1 MFDSK
6 LSERQKTFSKD
17 KSVSNNNTN
26 SLVRKREEMNLELRK
41 NKLFDN
47 ILERR
52 LNSLNKY
59 EHLNNNLT
67 LNKKNTEGGPSN
79 KNKSA
84 NLYRFEINDERL
96 QIPQI
101 LKTNYLKHCDKLSV
115 ISKLLED
122 EENHIDFKKFAI
134 VSMRKFL
141 CDKKEKLSI
150 TEITYIYENIYKHL
164 VHFLFEYKSNENE
177 DILEELRIKY
187 ETSWILIN
195 LTTDSP
201 KFSEILLDIKN
212 LQKLDEILD
221 DLIKLNKGNSF
232 SNNNFQNSIGTI
244 NTNELIR
251 HFIWVL
257 SNLLGEDRGSNKII
271 KNSMKLPERID
282 NFLSDSDYIQ
292 NLQKQQDV
300 CNVIQVSLWAI
311 ANLLRYTF
319 SDAKYMYKNL
329 LKHVI
334 NIMKICSL
342 NKEVDL
348 EIIRDCLETMIHF
361 LDCQELIA
369 VFIENDTVPL
379 LIHTFSLVN
388 QEENSTNLEQLYQ
401 DVYNIVKLFSEF
413 LTVEDEIV
421 DHVLKYP
428 VIEKF
433 FEIITTINQNHTTML
448 IEEKS
453 NFENDSKILKEVC
466 LAISNITASR
476 PEYIEKIIFDD
487 KMVENIIQ
495 VFGKFRDGVKYE
507 IFHIFFN
514 AFYGGNS
521 LIKSEIIKKNIHRL
535 YILHLI
541 EISDSKDI
549 TESSY
554 KIIKIIL
561 KAFLL
566 FLEYGDKI
574 SSKINF
580 VKLEMENENIVNSLE
595 KIQFCQS
602 SELCEL
608 SRKLLIRYWTDDECY
623 YEDPSDLI
631 NLR

>member
-26 SLVRKREEMNLELRK
+26 SLVRKREEMNLEIRK
-41 NKLFDN
+41 NKLFDK

-59 EHLNNNLT
+59 KDLNDNLSIY
-67 LNKKNTEGGPSN
+67 KKHTDEGSSH
-79 KNKSA
+79 KSKSTKIH
-84 NLYRFEINDERL
+84 RFEINDERL

-101 LKTNYLKHCDKLSV
+101 LKTNFLKHCDKLSV
-115 ISKLLED
+115 IFKLLED

-141 CDKKEKLSI
+141 CDKKDKLSS
-150 TEITYIYENIYKHL
+150 TEITFIYENIYKHIL
-164 VHFLFEYKSNENE
+164 YYLFEFKSSEND
-177 DILEELRIKY
+177 DIIEELRIKY

-195 LTTDSP
+195 LTTDSH

-212 LQKLDEILD
+212 LQKFDEVMD
-221 DLIKLNKGNSF
+221 DLIKLNKKNSF
-232 SNNNFQNSIGTI
+232 SNNNIQNSIKNI
-244 NTNELIR
+244 NTNEIIR
-251 HFIWVL
+251 HFIWII
-257 SNLLGEDRGSNKII
+257 SNLLGEDSGSNKII
-271 KNSMKLPERID
+271 KNSINFPERID
-282 NFLSDSDYIQ
+282 NLLSDSDYIQ
-292 NLQKQQDV
+292 NLHKQQDV
-300 CNVIQVSLWAI
+300 CNVIQASLWAI

-319 SDAKYMYKNL
+319 SDAKYVYKNL
-329 LKHVI
+329 LIHVI

-361 LDCQELIA
+361 LNCQELIA

-388 QEENSTNLEQLYQ
+388 QDENSSNLEQLYQ
-401 DVYNIVKLFSEF
+401 DVFNIVKLFSEF
-413 LTVEDEIV
+413 LTVEDDFV
-421 DHVLKYP
+421 DHILKYP
-428 VIEKF
+428 IIEKF
-433 FEIITTINQNHTTML
+433 LEIITTINQNHTTML
-448 IEEKS
+448 IEDKS

-476 PEYIEKIIFDD
+476 QEYIEKIILDD
-487 KMVENIIQ
+487 RMVDNIIQ
-495 VFGKFRDGVKYE
+495 VFGKFGNGVKYE

-535 YILHLI
+535 YILQLN
-541 EISDSKDI
+541 EISDSQNI

-554 KIIKIIL
+554 KIIKVIL
-561 KAFLL
+561 KAFIL
-566 FLEYGDKI
+566 FLEYGEKI
-574 SSKINF
+574 SSKVNF
-580 VKLEMENENIVNSLE
+580 VKLEMENENIVNNLE
-595 KIQFCQS
+595 RIQYCLN
-602 SELCEL
+602 SEICEL
-608 SRKLLIRYWTDDECY
+608 SRKLLIRYWTEDECY